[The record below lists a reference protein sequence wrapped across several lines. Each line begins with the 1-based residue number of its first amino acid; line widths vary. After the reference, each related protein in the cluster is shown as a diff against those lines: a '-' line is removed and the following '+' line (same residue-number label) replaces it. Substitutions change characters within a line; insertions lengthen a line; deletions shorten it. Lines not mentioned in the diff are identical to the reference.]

1 MGLSASQ
8 ARLLTLTARKGDV
21 EYGISMN
28 ALEKMSLAR
37 QMTELTREYNSKM
50 NSKHLMYCNGGE
62 YHKLNY
68 RYLMGTTKADA
79 MLNGTTAVRDNL
91 DMVLTDNKGQVV
103 IDDNY
108 ANRFKQAGLT
118 VDENGRGTTFDQK
131 TLINVMVKMC
141 GYGGKWLASGFAEQA
156 ISFFINGGDV
166 DSQTYSAELVKAT
179 AKQKV
184 LTNNFDTN
192 ENNPKTAS
200 ECENYLNNNKAV
212 VNNEVNK
219 VTRDNTA
226 RYLKLIK
233 QKFDLYYPI
242 VLAAA
247 NNGWTT
253 EYNNEMNNNEDYIA
267 DSLISGTFQL
277 ALVQDDGG
285 YNPDAS
291 LAYFT
296 TAGLVVEKNTTE
308 DREKMKAW
316 YDQERSILTE
326 KENFIDLE
334 QTELSTELETIKTEI
349 ESIKTYINDAVTS
362 VFNWGTSA

>member
-68 RYLMGTTKADA
+68 RYLMGTTNADA
-79 MLNGTTAVRDNL
+79 MLSGTTAVRDNL
-91 DMVLTDNKGQVV
+91 DMVLTDNRGQVV
-103 IDDNY
+103 INDDY
-108 ANRFKQAGLT
+108 ANRFKLAGLT
-118 VDENGRGTTFDQK
+118 VDENGRGTTFNQDK
-131 TLINVMVKMC
+131 IIDVMVKMC
-141 GYGGKWLASGFAEQA
+141 GYGGNWSDFAKQA
-156 ISFFINGGDV
+156 ISYFINGGEV
-166 DSQTYSAELVKAT
+166 DSQTYTTTMVSAMTGAT
-179 AKQKV
+179 G
-184 LTNNFDTN
+184 
-192 ENNPKTAS
+192 ETA
-200 ECENYLNNNKAV
+200 N
-212 VNNEVNK
+212 
-219 VTRDNTA
+219 RDNTA

-308 DREKMKAW
+308 DREKMQAW